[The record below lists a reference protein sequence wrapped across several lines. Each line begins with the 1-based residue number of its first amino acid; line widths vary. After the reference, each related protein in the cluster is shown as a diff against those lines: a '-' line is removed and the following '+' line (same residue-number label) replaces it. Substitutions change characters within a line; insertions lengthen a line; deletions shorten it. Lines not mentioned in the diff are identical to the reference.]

1 MKPHITLAET
11 TTPDGKSMALVEH
24 DGDFSMRVDGR
35 DLMHSSVS
43 ASELHLGE
51 IAVEQLRGATEGR
64 VLIGGLG
71 MGFTL
76 KSVLAGVGKNIAVE
90 AVELIPEVVKW
101 NRTFMKDLNGKLLD
115 DPRVTV
121 VTRDVYALLN
131 RSKPNTYD
139 VILLDIDNGP
149 TAMVQKG
156 NARLYTRQGLQQ
168 IRRALK
174 AGGRVAIWSA
184 SVDTQFEARL
194 KSMNFRIEAVPA
206 RLHKNARRSTYTIY
220 VADKA

>member
-139 VILLDIDNGP
+139 AILLDIDNGP

>member
-11 TTPDGKSMALVEH
+11 TTPDGKTMTLVEH
-24 DGDFSMRVDGR
+24 DGDFSMRVEGR

-51 IAVEQLRGATEGR
+51 IAVEHLRGANEGR
-64 VLIGGLG
+64 VLVGGLG

-76 KSVLAGVGKNIAVE
+76 KSVLAGAGANIAVE
-90 AVELIPEVVKW
+90 AVELIPEVVEW
-101 NRTFMKDLNGKLLD
+101 NRTFMKDLNGGLLD

-121 VTRDVYALLN
+121 LTRDVYSLLN
-131 RSKPNTYD
+131 RAKPDTYD
-139 VILLDIDNGP
+139 AIDIDNGP

-156 NARLYTRQGLQQ
+156 NARLYSRQGLQQ

-174 AGGRVAIWSA
+174 TGGRVAIWSA
-184 SVDTQFEARL
+184 SVDNPFEARL
-194 KSMNFRIEAVPA
+194 KAMNFKIEAVPA

-220 VADKA
+220 VAKKT

>member
-1 MKPHITLAET
+1 MKPHITLADT
-11 TTPDGKSMALVEH
+11 MTPDGKSMALVEH

-90 AVELIPEVVKW
+90 AVELIPEVVEW

-139 VILLDIDNGP
+139 AILLDIDNGP

>member
-11 TTPDGKSMALVEH
+11 MTPDGKSMALVEH

-90 AVELIPEVVKW
+90 AVELIPEVVEW
-101 NRTFMKDLNGKLLD
+101 NRTFMKDINGKLLD

-139 VILLDIDNGP
+139 AILLDIDNGP

>member
-11 TTPDGKSMALVEH
+11 STPDGKSMALVEH
-24 DGDFSMRVDGR
+24 DGDFSMRVEGR

-51 IAVEQLRGATEGR
+51 IAVEHLRGATEGR

-76 KSVLAGVGKNIAVE
+76 KSVLAGAGANIAVE
-90 AVELIPEVVKW
+90 VAELIPEVVEW
-101 NRTFMKDLNGKLLD
+101 NRTFMKDLNGGLLN

-121 VTRDVYALLN
+121 HTRDVCALLS
-131 RSKPNTYD
+131 RCKPNTYD
-139 VILLDIDNGP
+139 AILLDIDNGP
-149 TAMVQKG
+149 TAMVQRG
-156 NARLYTRQGLQQ
+156 NARLYNRQGLQQ

-174 AGGRVAIWSA
+174 PGGRAAIWSA
-184 SVDTQFEARL
+184 SVDKQFESRL
-194 KSMNFRIEAVPA
+194 KAMNFKIESVPA

-220 VADKA
+220 VADKG

>member
-1 MKPHITLAET
+1 
-11 TTPDGKSMALVEH
+11 
-24 DGDFSMRVDGR
+24 MRVDGR

-90 AVELIPEVVKW
+90 AVELIPEVVEW

-139 VILLDIDNGP
+139 AILLDIDNGP
-149 TAMVQKG
+149 TAMVQNG
-156 NARLYTRQGLQQ
+156 NARLYTRQGMQQ

>member
-11 TTPDGKSMALVEH
+11 MTPDGKSMALVEH

-90 AVELIPEVVKW
+90 AVELIPEVVEW

-139 VILLDIDNGP
+139 AILLDIDNGP

>member
-11 TTPDGKSMALVEH
+11 MTPDGKSMALVEH

-76 KSVLAGVGKNIAVE
+76 KSVLAVVGKNIAVE
-90 AVELIPEVVKW
+90 AVELIPEVVEW

-139 VILLDIDNGP
+139 AILLDIYNGP

>member
-11 TTPDGKSMALVEH
+11 TTPDGKTMALVSH
-24 DGDFSMRVDGR
+24 DGDFSMRIDGR

-51 IAVEQLRGATEGR
+51 IAVEHLRGATEGN

-76 KSVLAGVGKNIAVE
+76 KSVLAGVGKNITIE
-90 AVELIPEVVKW
+90 AVELIPEVVEW
-101 NRTFMKDLNGKLLD
+101 NRTFMKNLNGGLLD

-121 VTRDVYALLN
+121 LTRDVYALLN

-139 VILLDIDNGP
+139 AILLDIDNGP
-149 TAMVQKG
+149 TAMVQMG
-156 NARLYTRQGLQQ
+156 NARLYNRQGLQQ

-174 AGGRVAIWSA
+174 ANGRVAIWSA

-194 KSMNFRIEAVPA
+194 KSMNFKIEAVPA

-220 VADKA
+220 VADKG

>member
-11 TTPDGKSMALVEH
+11 MTPDGKSMALVEH

-90 AVELIPEVVKW
+90 AVELIPEVVEW

-139 VILLDIDNGP
+139 AILLDIDNGP

-184 SVDTQFEARL
+184 SVDTQFEARM

>member
-11 TTPDGKSMALVEH
+11 MTPDGKSMALVEH

-90 AVELIPEVVKW
+90 AVELIPEVVEW

-139 VILLDIDNGP
+139 AILLDIDNGP

-156 NARLYTRQGLQQ
+156 NARLYTRQGMQQ

>member
-1 MKPHITLAET
+1 MKPHITLAKT
-11 TTPDGKSMALVEH
+11 TTPDGKTMALVSH
-24 DGDFSMRVDGR
+24 DGDFSMRINGR

-51 IAVEQLRGATEGR
+51 IAVAHLGGASEGR
-64 VLIGGLG
+64 VLVGGLG

-76 KSVLAGVGKNIAVE
+76 KSVLAGAGKNIAVE
-90 AVELIPEVVKW
+90 AVELIPEVIEW
-101 NRTFMKDLNGKLLD
+101 NRTFMKDLNGKVLD

-121 VTRDVYALLN
+121 LTRDVYALLN

-139 VILLDIDNGP
+139 AILLDIDNGP

-156 NARLYTRQGLQQ
+156 NSRLYSRQGLQL

-174 AGGRVAIWSA
+174 TGGRAAIWSA

-194 KSMNFRIEAVPA
+194 KSMNFKIEAVPA
-206 RLHKNARRSTYTIY
+206 RLHKNARRSAYTIY
-220 VADKA
+220 VADKG

>member
-51 IAVEQLRGATEGR
+51 IAVEQLRGGTEGR

-76 KSVLAGVGKNIAVE
+76 KSVLDRKGKNIAVE
-90 AVELIPEVVKW
+90 AVELIPEVVEW

-139 VILLDIDNGP
+139 AILLDIDNGP

>member
-1 MKPHITLAET
+1 MSGE
-11 TTPDGKSMALVEH
+11 DV
-24 DGDFSMRVDGR
+24 DQRVK
-35 DLMHSSVS
+35 LLYL
-43 ASELHLGE
+43 LHLGE

-90 AVELIPEVVKW
+90 AVELIPEVVEW

-139 VILLDIDNGP
+139 AILLDP
-149 TAMVQKG
+149 LELEASS
-156 NARLYTRQGLQQ
+156 
-168 IRRALK
+168 RR
-174 AGGRVAIWSA
+174 R
-184 SVDTQFEARL
+184 
-194 KSMNFRIEAVPA
+194 
-206 RLHKNARRSTYTIY
+206 
-220 VADKA
+220 

>member
-1 MKPHITLAET
+1 M
-11 TTPDGKSMALVEH
+11 TPDGKSMALVEH

-90 AVELIPEVVKW
+90 AVELIPEVVEW

-139 VILLDIDNGP
+139 AILLDIDNGP